1 MPKKKLTKAQVKAT
15 FVGMHRAIANILQ
28 DKINYPDSKVPM
40 SIETLIKL
48 KKDTTNAFNRVK

>member
-15 FVGMHRAIANILQ
+15 FVGMHRAVANLLQ

-40 SIETLIKL
+40 SLQALIKL
-48 KKDTTNAFNRVK
+48 KKDATSAFNRVK